1 MKTEAY
7 TYLKKKDPVIKKI
20 IEAVPYPD
28 ILSTKNIFH
37 DLISCVVEQQIH
49 YRSTKNIF
57 KKLLEKAAI
66 TSLTTENF
74 SVFEEKG
81 LSTIKLSDKKYETL
95 SHIIDFWK
103 DNRVEWEMLSNEE
116 ITNKLSKIKGIGTW
130 TIDMILLYTLD
141 RPNIIPID
149 DFHLKQIMTNLYKLN
164 PDYKLKSQITNI
176 SNNWSPYKSIA
187 VKYLLAYKTFSIKNP
202 LF

>member
-1 MKTEAY
+1 
-7 TYLKKKDPVIKKI
+7 
-20 IEAVPYPD
+20 
-28 ILSTKNIFH
+28 
-37 DLISCVVEQQIH
+37 
-49 YRSTKNIF
+49 
-57 KKLLEKAAI
+57 
-66 TSLTTENF
+66 
-74 SVFEEKG
+74 
-81 LSTIKLSDKKYETL
+81 
-95 SHIIDFWK
+95 
-103 DNRVEWEMLSNEE
+103 MLSNEE